1 MSQET
6 EYHYYFFDENMHSL
20 DPQDLGTGP
29 RIFKIK
35 PNLPFPRGA
44 NSDGPYNSIRAL
56 KRHSPRFK
64 RYNDVNHKRALKICE
79 DKWIS
84 ELSDQG
90 IVTPSGKG
98 YPIEF
103 MKSVQH
109 ATIGSIKK
117 GVLNGVHFYDPRRV
131 KILEILNQND
141 LGVFEA
147 RFQFFNQ
154 KTKEWFE
161 KPSSSTFFPQNWS
174 LSQLFHEIAYAY
186 FDYPKVQVDGHD
198 KLFKSQT
205 KSGIEIR
212 IVQDGEKVKSI
223 YPIL

>member
-1 MSQET
+1 MSELI

-35 PNLPFPRGA
+35 PNRPFPRAA
-44 NSDGPYNSIRAL
+44 NSDGPYNSVRAL
-56 KRHSPRFK
+56 KRYSPRFK
-64 RYNDVNHKRALKICE
+64 RYNTVNHKRAQKICQ
-79 DKWIS
+79 DRWIS
-84 ELSDQG
+84 ELNDQG

-109 ATIGSIKK
+109 ATVGSIKK
-117 GVLNGVHFYDPRRV
+117 GVLTGVHFYDPKRV
-131 KILEILNQND
+131 KILEVLDKND
-141 LGVFEA
+141 FGVFEA

-154 KTKEWFE
+154 KTEEWIE
-161 KPSSSTFFPQNWS
+161 KPGTSTFFPQNWS
-174 LSQLFHEIAYAY
+174 LTKLFHEIAYAY
-186 FDYPKVQVDGHD
+186 FDFAKEKIAGSD
-198 KLFKSQT
+198 KLFRSQT